1 MQNKIIHVRIICSGK
16 KRATT
21 TTKGRRIQVE
31 CDEENNFNNGEDS
44 HGLLMM
50 NFTRS
55 DSIFLRCTNPDIHDF
70 CTKFKT
76 SALNYSMCC

>member
-1 MQNKIIHVRIICSGK
+1 MLWQK
-16 KRATT
+16 KATT
-21 TTKGRRIQVE
+21 TTKGLRIQVE

-55 DSIFLRCTNPDIHDF
+55 DPIFLRCTKHDIHDF

-76 SALNYSMCC
+76 SALNYSMFC